1 MANDVRFT
9 LYSFYGG
16 ELDCEQ
22 FPREIVEAIAEG
34 HTPDYSTQRAMGCLC
49 PRKEL
54 DNQPTV
60 AGYCGPMWD
69 GMRHVMEDGTVK
81 HDYEV
86 LDKTKI
92 RYSMAVL
99 RYETPEYYEAMSI

>member
-1 MANDVRFT
+1 MGNNVQFT

-16 ELDCEQ
+16 ELDGVQ
-22 FPREIVEAIAEG
+22 FPREMVEAIAEG
-34 HTPDYSTQRAMGCLC
+34 HTPDYAVGRKMGGLY

-69 GMRHVMEDGTVK
+69 GYRHVMEDGTVK
-81 HDYEV
+81 HDYEIT
-86 LDKTKI
+86 DTTQI

-99 RYETPEYYEAMSI
+99 RYETPEFYGAMSI